1 MIYNKGVATIP
12 GAASGPS
19 RVCRAASLGSGQP
32 HTTMLLVLTLK
43 ERFGQQGRVFHAA
56 RVTGAGRR
64 GGDWPRAA
72 AWHVGTGF
80 PLADPSRVGCAPQ
93 GHTDPVLVMLVCDFR
108 GGLFEE
114 LHV

>member
-19 RVCRAASLGSGQP
+19 RVCRAAALGSGQP

-56 RVTGAGRR
+56 
-64 GGDWPRAA
+64 
-72 AWHVGTGF
+72 
-80 PLADPSRVGCAPQ
+80 
-93 GHTDPVLVMLVCDFR
+93 
-108 GGLFEE
+108 
-114 LHV
+114 